1 VWSGV
6 ILKRLEEFRQS
17 DTLKVFFVF
26 VFVFVFD
33 AVVIGCTYLSIEEE
47 KNMFSSRKTY
57 GCFEDF

>member
-6 ILKRLEEFRQS
+6 IYKRLEEFGQS
-17 DTLKVFFVF
+17 DTLKGFCF

-47 KNMFSSRKTY
+47 KSMFSSRKTY